1 MILYVNANASR
12 GGDGSASKPFKN
24 INDAAQAAVPGDEVL
39 VAPGIYR
46 EKVTPRNSGRED
58 ARIVYRSLEPQA
70 AVITGA
76 EPAADWTPYKGRVWV
91 TRIENGVFGGYNPYT
106 TMVCGDW
113 YFAPTVR
120 HTGAVFLNDKMMYE
134 TVTLDECVAG
144 EVDPCAWN
152 PEESTWKWYTEQ
164 DGGET
169 VIYANFHDL
178 DPNQENVEILVRRNC
193 FMPDENNIN

>member
-1 MILYVNANASR
+1 MVY
-12 GGDGSASKPFKN
+12 GSASKPFRN
-24 INDAAQAAVPGDEVL
+24 INDAAQAAVAGDEVL
-39 VAPGIYR
+39 VAPGVYR

-58 ARIVYRSLEPQA
+58 ARIVYRSLEPRG

-76 EPAADWTPYKGRVWV
+76 EPVADWTPYKGCVWV

-134 TVTLDECVAG
+134 TVTEMVHRTG
-144 EVDPCAWN
+144 W
-152 PEESTWKWYTEQ
+152 W
-164 DGGET
+164 
-169 VIYANFHDL
+169 
-178 DPNQENVEILVRRNC
+178 
-193 FMPDENNIN
+193 